1 VPGDAAVVGE
11 KTFSRQKFVP
21 LKISYL
27 CKFRNMFFC
36 RKSGVAI
43 AGKEVLSGP
52 NTELF

>member
-1 VPGDAAVVGE
+1 VPGHAASRSE
-11 KTFSRQKFVP
+11 KKFSRQTFVP